1 MHFVTSQDELN
12 SLPGETQFKLLK
24 KGLPECIVMAKVWGF
39 NNRSLE
45 DELDLVL
52 ADNDLNMFRVRN
64 ISLSNKS
71 EFSTDD
77 INKVRHLR
85 AFLASLVSYLTSV
98 SSLYL
103 YQIPST
109 FLT

>member
-1 MHFVTSQDELN
+1 MLLYKLKKLFLFRERMLHFVTSQDELN

-52 ADNDLNMFRVRN
+52 SDNDLNMFRVRN
-64 ISLSNKS
+64 I
-71 EFSTDD
+71 
-77 INKVRHLR
+77 IM
-85 AFLASLVSYLTSV
+85 
-98 SSLYL
+98 
-103 YQIPST
+103 I
-109 FLT
+109 

>member
-1 MHFVTSQDELN
+1 MLHFVTSQDELN

-64 ISLSNKS
+64 I
-71 EFSTDD
+71 
-77 INKVRHLR
+77 IM
-85 AFLASLVSYLTSV
+85 
-98 SSLYL
+98 
-103 YQIPST
+103 I
-109 FLT
+109 

>member
-1 MHFVTSQDELN
+1 MFFFFRERMLHFITSQDELN

-64 ISLSNKS
+64 I
-71 EFSTDD
+71 
-77 INKVRHLR
+77 IM
-85 AFLASLVSYLTSV
+85 
-98 SSLYL
+98 
-103 YQIPST
+103 I
-109 FLT
+109 